1 MVFLLEPLMPTV
13 RPSRRAEVSG
23 VMSKLAAYMAGASSR
38 ALPPDVVEK
47 TKHHILDTLAA
58 MASGAQLPPGRL
70 AVSFAAGQGGTR
82 EATVVG
88 TRVVT
93 SAITAALANGMT
105 AHADETDDS
114 HQPGFYHPGCAIVP
128 AALAVA
134 EREGSSGRS
143 LLRAVALGYDVGSR
157 FNLALGAMRF
167 HLAGHSTHSFGALF
181 GAAAAAGA
189 VARLRAD
196 GMRHLLSYTAQQAS
210 GVSCWMRDAAHVEK
224 AFDFGGMPARNGV
237 TAALMVAHGMTAV
250 DDVLSGERNFLFA
263 FGAESE
269 ADRLVDGLGTRHE
282 ILNANIKKWSVGS
295 PIQAALDSVQEL
307 MRGQRLSADT
317 LERMVIEIQDHEAAI
332 VNNRSMPD
340 ICLQHLVAVLLLDG
354 ALTFTSSH
362 DVKRMTDPKVR
373 AVRQRIELNGS
384 AELTA
389 EGGRQAIVTAH
400 LTDASR
406 LRHHTAA
413 VKGTPANPM
422 RREDVEEK
430 SLDLLVP
437 VLGPLRARQLVETV
451 WHLERL
457 SDVRRLRSQLQPPQ
471 VGGRAT
477 AASRRRANRPRR
489 GTLVAAALR

>member
-1 MVFLLEPLMPTV
+1 MPTV
-13 RPSRRAEVSG
+13 RPSRAKVSS
-23 VMSKLAAYMAGASSR
+23 VMSKLAAYMAGASGR
-38 ALPPDVVEK
+38 ALPPDVIEK

-58 MASGAQLPPGRL
+58 MASGAQLLPGRL
-70 AVSFAAGQGGTR
+70 AVSFATGQGGTR
-82 EATVVG
+82 EATIVG

-134 EREGSSGRS
+134 ERERTSGRA
-143 LLRAVALGYDVGSR
+143 LLRAVALGYDIGSR
-157 FNLALGAMRF
+157 FNFALGAMRF
-167 HLAGHSTHSFGALF
+167 HLAGHSTHTFGALF
-181 GAAAAAGA
+181 GAAAAAGT

-196 GMRHLLSYTAQQAS
+196 AMRYLLSYTAQQAS
-210 GVSCWMRDAAHVEK
+210 GVSCWMRDADHIEK

-282 ILNANIKKWSVGS
+282 IVNANIKKWSVGS
-295 PIQAALDSVQEL
+295 PVQAALDSVQEL
-307 MRGQRLSADT
+307 MRGGRLSADNV
-317 LERMVIEIQDHEAAI
+317 ERLVIEIQDHEAAI

-354 ALTFTSSH
+354 TLTFASSH
-362 DVKRMTDPKVR
+362 EVKRMADPKVR
-373 AVRQRIELNGS
+373 AVRRRIELNGS
-384 AELTA
+384 PELTA
-389 EGGRQAIVTAH
+389 AGGRQAIVTAH
-400 LTDASR
+400 LKDGSCV
-406 LRHHTAA
+406 RHHTPA

-430 SLDLLVP
+430 CLDLLVP
-437 VLGPLRARQLVETV
+437 VLGTLRARQLAETV
-451 WHLERL
+451 WQLDRL
-457 SDVRRLRSQLQPPQ
+457 SDVRRLRPLLQPAR
-471 VGGRAT
+471 VGGRARS
-477 AASRRRANRPRR
+477 ASKRRANGLRR
-489 GTLVAAALR
+489 GTLAAAALR